1 MTTFKDDLTNDLD
14 IFFNSEEFAVDVT
27 YNAATIQG
35 IFDAEF
41 SSAVEG
47 EMGVESTVPQVL
59 LKTSDVPSVAH
70 NETMTINSVVY
81 KVIGIQPDGTGMTLI
96 LLSED

>member
-1 MTTFKDDLTNDLD
+1 MTFKDDMITDLD
-14 IFFNSEEFAVDVT
+14 ETFLDNEEFAVDIT
-27 YNAATIQG
+27 YNAGTIQG

-47 EMGVESTVPQVL
+47 EMGIESTVPQVQV
-59 LKTSDVPSVAH
+59 KTTDVPGIAH
-70 NETMTINSVVY
+70 NATMTINTIVY
-81 KVIGIQPDGTGMTLI
+81 NVIGIQPDGTGMTLL